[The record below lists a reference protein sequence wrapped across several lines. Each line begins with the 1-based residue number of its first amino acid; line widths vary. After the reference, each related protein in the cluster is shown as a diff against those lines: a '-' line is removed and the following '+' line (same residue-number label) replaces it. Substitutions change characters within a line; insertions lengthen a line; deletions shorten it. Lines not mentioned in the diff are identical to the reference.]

1 MSTFLNLNID
11 SKIKSNFLAIHI
23 FLSLFWILGI
33 LIFVFRIDNIL
44 VVDYKIDLSVLFL
57 SVPVWYFIL
66 LVFFFFFVEWYYI
79 IVFILYP
86 LLFMFWFLPKTI
98 LSVGKIYLFG
108 NYLNFIFS
116 SLSNFKLSFFNILL
130 FLVNLILLTSINENW
145 VRILAIT
152 TFTYF
157 YSVYLFKF
165 LVKSFKEPTLFG
177 NIIEEYLEK
186 SISSRNFE
194 NSFLIKSVIVQK
206 SDDELELA
214 EKKKVQLER
223 LLMANFAI
231 DLFKKK
237 LSGYRGR
244 VAYIVSWLFG
254 SIAFLI
260 GSIVFFW
267 FINFQLYKIDS
278 TSFVYK
284 GHFPVFDYLYYT
296 LKTITYGDIDLIR
309 PVSVLA
315 RCIETISFFTI
326 GVFILVIVIS
336 VFLSMKQDK
345 VNENVKL
352 TVEYFDSEN
361 VILTNY
367 MENELG
373 VQLKFALKEIRNIDD
388 SFKNLKSIIEKIL

>member
-44 VVDYKIDLSVLFL
+44 VLDYKIDLSVLFL

-108 NYLNFIFS
+108 NYLN
-116 SLSNFKLSFFNILL
+116 
-130 FLVNLILLTSINENW
+130 LILLTSINENW

-177 NIIEEYLEK
+177 NIIGEYLEK
-186 SISSRNFE
+186 SILSRNVE
-194 NSFLIKSVIVQK
+194 NSFLIKSIIVQK

-214 EKKKVQLER
+214 EKKNVQLER

-231 DLFKKK
+231 ELFKKK

-260 GSIVFFW
+260 GSIIFFW

-278 TSFVYK
+278 ASFLYK

-296 LKTITYGDIDLIR
+296 LKTITYGDIDLIK

>member
-44 VVDYKIDLSVLFL
+44 VLDYKIDLSVLFL

-130 FLVNLILLTSINENW
+130 FLVNLILLTNVNENW

-177 NIIEEYLEK
+177 NIIGEYLEK
-186 SISSRNFE
+186 SIVSKNVE
-194 NSFLIKSVIVQK
+194 NSFLIKSIIVQK

-231 DLFKKK
+231 ELFKKK

-278 TSFVYK
+278 TSFLYK

-296 LKTITYGDIDLIR
+296 LKTITYGDIDLIK

-373 VQLKFALKEIRNIDD
+373 MQLKFALKEIRDIDD